1 MCTSGSNMT
10 ASMTK
15 TEENRLNKSV
25 WASDVQPE
33 NRENTAIKTENPF
46 SSPDMHDKNRTVG
59 LIGAK
64 NCHYM
69 QAEALSANLSSRG
82 A

>member
-1 MCTSGSNMT
+1 VWPVPVQPHPCGHPAAMCTSGSNMT

-46 SSPDMHDKNRTVG
+46 SSPDMHDKT
-59 LIGAK
+59 A
-64 NCHYM
+64 
-69 QAEALSANLSSRG
+69 QWA
-82 A
+82 

>member
-1 MCTSGSNMT
+1 
-10 ASMTK
+10 MTK
-15 TEENRLNKSV
+15 TEENRLNKFV

-46 SSPDMHDKNRTVG
+46 GSRDRHDKNRSEG

-64 NCHYM
+64 NNHNM
-69 QAEALSANLSSRG
+69 KEEAIYLGNVGL
-82 A
+82 